1 MLVKATKVFSSCIL
15 VRNVF
20 SEEIT
25 TRNLEDRRLSQAAIG
40 FYYSREH
47 HIPRICNVTS
57 HSTRKH
63 SIVGLQKR

>member
-40 FYYSREH
+40 FY
-47 HIPRICNVTS
+47 
-57 HSTRKH
+57 
-63 SIVGLQKR
+63 SITLGSITFQGFAM